1 MKTHS
6 LPLIGFALALLAAGC
21 GPAPSTS
28 AVASPAAPN
37 APTGVTSSTG
47 QALDSQP
54 APGSVR
60 ATVDRDK
67 GLVDLNQIALFYANN
82 QADGAQV
89 RDSVLKDLQK
99 NMPKAYQAVQQGDY
113 VLLSGDPGVAPAGAS
128 NTIVAYMRD
137 APTVG
142 GVAAFLDGHTR
153 NLTAQ
158 EFQSAAKLG
167 K

>member
-1 MKTHS
+1 M
-6 LPLIGFALALLAAGC
+6 
-21 GPAPSTS
+21 
-28 AVASPAAPN
+28 
-37 APTGVTSSTG
+37 TSSTG

-54 APGSVR
+54 GAGSVR

-67 GLVDLNQIALFYANN
+67 GLVDLHQIALFYVND
-82 QADGAQV
+82 QADGRRCA
-89 RDSVLKDLQK
+89 DSVLKDLQK
-99 NMPKAYQAVQQGDY
+99 NMPKEYQAVQRGDC
-113 VLLSGDPGVAPAGAS
+113 VLLSGDPGIAPAGAS

-137 APTVG
+137 APTRG

-167 K
+167 Q